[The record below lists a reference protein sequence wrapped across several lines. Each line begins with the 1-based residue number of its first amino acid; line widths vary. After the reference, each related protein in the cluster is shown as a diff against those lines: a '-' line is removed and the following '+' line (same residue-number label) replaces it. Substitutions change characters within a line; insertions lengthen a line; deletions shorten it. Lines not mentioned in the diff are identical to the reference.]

1 MGTHRIKNFPALSKY
16 SGSHKSLIIKIMK
29 MKKHIFNFLLASI
42 LFAGCTKNDGPVPDG
57 VALDRVFQPQ
67 VVKNGGS
74 AAIDMTNLA
83 GFQGKFDVGVFRTT
97 DIPPAKYD
105 VVIRKNIDNTNIK
118 VFQAGVTALPTT
130 LTITAA
136 QLATLFGAPI
146 TLGDNYDIGVD
157 FYTQSGTKYEAFPA
171 IGVGYGSGVAN
182 QPGTSTSIRYSAICQ
197 YNPAIYEGNF
207 VVIEDE
213 FQDLLP
219 GDVVVLTRI
228 DDTHFSYIY
237 PSGINPK
244 PIIVTVNPLTNAVTI
259 AKQKFGTAF
268 TWEPAYTNP
277 NAETA
282 NSLLNVVSPCAQEW
296 GALINYTVDQGNF
309 GNFYLKMKKQ

>member
-1 MGTHRIKNFPALSKY
+1 
-16 SGSHKSLIIKIMK
+16 MK
-29 MKKHIFNFLLASI
+29 MKKNIFYFLLASI
-42 LFAGCTKNDGPVPDG
+42 LFSGCTKNDGPIPDD
-57 VALDRVFQPQ
+57 VELVRVFQPQ

-83 GFQGKFDVGVFRTT
+83 GFQGKFDVGVYRTT
-97 DIPPAKYD
+97 DIPPVKYD
-105 VVIRKNIDNTNIK
+105 IVIRKTKKDSTNIK
-118 VFQAGVTALPTT
+118 LIQAGVTTFPTSY
-130 LTITAA
+130 TITAA

-146 TLGDNYDIGVD
+146 TLGDNYDIGID

-182 QPGTSTSIRYSAICQ
+182 QPGASTSIRYSAICQ
-197 YNPAIYEGNF
+197 YNSAVYEGNF

-213 FQDLLP
+213 FADLLP
-219 GDVVVLTRI
+219 GDIVVLTRI

-244 PIIVTVNPLTNAVTI
+244 PIVVTVNPLTNAVTI

-268 TWEPAYTNP
+268 TWEPSYTNP
-277 NAETA
+277 NAETVGA
-282 NSLLNVVSPCAQEW
+282 DPLNVVSPCDKEW
-296 GALINYTVDQGNF
+296 GALINYTIDQGGF
-309 GNFYLKMKKQ
+309 GRTFYLKMKKQ